1 MPMIDPDLSRRAGN
15 SQPEYNTHTPGRH
28 WPGVFVRMAP
38 SACPIFS
45 PSSPIGGRVRKDGIM
60 A

>member
-28 WPGVFVRMAP
+28 WPGVFSDGTVGASDLLAILANWGP
-38 SACPIFS
+38 CP
-45 PSSPIGGRVRKDGIM
+45 
-60 A
+60 